1 MYIHALFVIY
11 SVEPRALFL
20 KSSVN
25 FSGLE
30 SCSVCLVYSKGQS
43 LDNNIFK
50 IVQWN
55 YQLNMKQNWLVCAQG
70 TLLLFKKFRF

>member
-1 MYIHALFVIY
+1 MYIHALFVIC

-30 SCSVCLVYSKGQS
+30 SCSVCLVYSKDQS
-43 LDNNIFK
+43 FDNNILK
-50 IVQWN
+50 IMQ
-55 YQLNMKQNWLVCAQG
+55 
-70 TLLLFKKFRF
+70 